1 MQDKVESIKE
11 FFHSR
16 FQKIFVKEFLIKL
29 IAGLVKEPQAVY
41 FSEDPLDFT
50 KIEPSLVFTSLV
62 SYLKDIMKQ
71 ITRELGLDD
80 EKRVFLGLVVFK
92 ERFMMFLLS
101 NSLDLLR
108 DILMLLPLSTKALP
122 SDPNFKRLKELQ
134 TYFKE
139 LIDKIVI
146 ERKFTAR
153 FVSLSGQQNLMFGLW
168 YLVLS
173 LTSQL

>member
-1 MQDKVESIKE
+1 MFTKAAPYFRDLVIEPKLMQEKVENIRE
-11 FFHSR
+11 FYHLR

-29 IAGLVKEPQAVY
+29 IAGLVKEPQTTY
-41 FSEDPLDFT
+41 FSDESLEFS

-108 DILMLLPLSTKALP
+108 DILMLLPLSTKASP
-122 SDPNFKRLKELQ
+122 SDPNFKRLQSIQ
-134 TYFKE
+134 TNFKE
-139 LIDKIVI
+139 YIDKIVI

-153 FVSLSGQQNLMFGLW
+153 FVSLSGQ
-168 YLVLS
+168 
-173 LTSQL
+173 

>member
-29 IAGLVKEPQAVY
+29 ITGLVKEPQGIY

-122 SDPNFKRLKELQ
+122 SDPNFK
-134 TYFKE
+134 
-139 LIDKIVI
+139 
-146 ERKFTAR
+146 
-153 FVSLSGQQNLMFGLW
+153 
-168 YLVLS
+168 
-173 LTSQL
+173 